1 MNEPIERLFVCYIHG
16 LDKRRIN
23 PEHTPFLHALQN
35 RCPSVTLNT
44 LPSTELLTTFITGA
58 WPSEHGVWQV
68 RLKPDATQSK
78 RAALLDRFPDGV
90 STTLQGIRQLFE
102 PTYDLAVVPSRR
114 RRRFDMF
121 RFKYVRRERDH
132 SVLERIG
139 SHDSMFGVLKER
151 SRFHFAKRFSTL
163 REMSS
168 RLPSNDCALE
178 MLEIYAL
185 DLFQHWHLHQP
196 KKVGRAYNV
205 MDEFLLSLH
214 ERCLASGT
222 TLAIVSDHGQ
232 DQVVGSIPLRKLL
245 AQSGV
250 PETDYT
256 YFIEAVQARFWFH
269 TPLARGRLVPLL
281 QSILHTK
288 LFRRDEMAKYHVPCT
303 DDTYGQFHLV
313 AKPGW
318 IFFPHDFHHPM
329 ANFFMGLTEETQRTR
344 LLHSKHKGNHGY
356 LPENPSEKGFA
367 ILADERF
374 RPVDREMDLVDM
386 APTLLALL
394 GEPRPDHMKG
404 RIAFTL
410 KHRAVV
416 PFPSGARVIN
426 LELTPTPGDRH
437 VQEHQDAV

>member
-1 MNEPIERLFVCYIHG
+1 
-16 LDKRRIN
+16 
-23 PEHTPFLHALQN
+23 
-35 RCPSVTLNT
+35 
-44 LPSTELLTTFITGA
+44 
-58 WPSEHGVWQV
+58 
-68 RLKPDATQSK
+68 
-78 RAALLDRFPDGV
+78 
-90 STTLQGIRQLFE
+90 
-102 PTYDLAVVPSRR
+102 
-114 RRRFDMF
+114 
-121 RFKYVRRERDH
+121 
-132 SVLERIG
+132 
-139 SHDSMFGVLKER
+139 
-151 SRFHFAKRFSTL
+151 
-163 REMSS
+163 
-168 RLPSNDCALE
+168 
-178 MLEIYAL
+178 
-185 DLFQHWHLHQP
+185 
-196 KKVGRAYNV
+196 
-205 MDEFLLSLH
+205 
-214 ERCLASGT
+214 
-222 TLAIVSDHGQ
+222 
-232 DQVVGSIPLRKLL
+232 
-245 AQSGV
+245 
-250 PETDYT
+250 
-256 YFIEAVQARFWFH
+256 
-269 TPLARGRLVPLL
+269 
-281 QSILHTK
+281 
-288 LFRRDEMAKYHVPCT
+288 
-303 DDTYGQFHLV
+303 V